1 MNRNIP
7 WVSVLLPNLNTRPFP
22 EERVATILKQ
32 TCSDGELIIVDSYSD
47 DGFGNIWP
55 VSPPGIPANH
65 KQPPLG

>member
-32 TCSDGELIIVDSYSD
+32 ICSDGELIIADSCSD
-47 DGFGNIWP
+47 DGSREYLNRF
-55 VSPPGIPANH
+55 PARDSR
-65 KQPPLG
+65 KS